1 MKKLFLM
8 LIVIVFA
15 FACNNPKT
23 DKKTQTSEVDITKV
37 EHANFEKAAINLV
50 NKRIEITAMISHV
63 CEHGGK
69 KMFLV
74 SEENEESI
82 KVVLGEN
89 MASFKTDLVGNTVKI
104 IGIVDELRIDEAYLV
119 EWENE
124 IQAEVEKEK
133 TEAKSNVSGHTPGS
147 KDEEADLGD
156 HKDAKD
162 SIADFRKQIAESGT
176 DHLSFYSIICESYEV
191 IKPSEN

>member
-1 MKKLFLM
+1 MKKIFLM
-8 LIVIVFA
+8 LIVAVFV
-15 FACNNPKT
+15 FACNNPENNNN
-23 DKKTQTSEVDITKV
+23 SESNIEEIAKVDIL
-37 EHANFEKAAINLV
+37 NFEKSAINLV
-50 NKRIEITAMISHV
+50 DKKIEVIATISHV

-74 SEENEESI
+74 DEETEESV
-82 KVVLGEN
+82 KVTLGEN
-89 MASFKTDLVGNTVKI
+89 MAAFKTDLVGNTVKV
-104 IGIVDELRIDEAYLV
+104 IGTVEELRIDEAYLV

-124 IQAEVEKEK
+124 ILAEVEKEK

-176 DHLSFYSIICESYEV
+176 DHLSFFSIICEKYEV

>member
-1 MKKLFLM
+1 MKKNILL

-23 DKKTQTSEVDITKV
+23 QSSEVEITKV
-37 EHANFEKAAINLV
+37 EHVNFVENAINLV
-50 NKRIEITAMISHV
+50 GEKIEITAMISHV

-74 SEENEESI
+74 TEENEESI
-82 KVVLGEN
+82 KVILGEN
-89 MASFKTDLVGNTVKI
+89 MASFKTDLVGNTVKV
-104 IGIVDELRIDEAYLV
+104 IGIVDELRINEAYLV

-124 IQAEVEKEK
+124 ILAEIEKEK
-133 TEAKSNVSGHTPGS
+133 TEAKNNASGHTPGS

-156 HKDAKD
+156 HKDTKD
-162 SIADFRKQIAESGT
+162 SIADFRKEIAESGT
-176 DHLSFYSIICESYEV
+176 DHLSFFSIICVSYEV
-191 IKPSEN
+191 IKSTEN

>member
-1 MKKLFLM
+1 MKKIILM
-8 LIVIVFA
+8 LTILAFT
-15 FACNNPKT
+15 FACGNTKKDEKT
-23 DKKTQTSEVDITKV
+23 KSTDVEITKV
-37 EHANFEKAAINLV
+37 EHYNFEENAINLI

-63 CEHGGK
+63 CQHGGK

-74 SEENEESI
+74 SKENEESI

-89 MASFKTDLVGNTVKI
+89 MASFKTDLVGNTVKV

-124 IQAEVEKEK
+124 IKAEIEKAK
-133 TEAKSNVSGHTPGS
+133 TEAMNNSSGHVAGS
-147 KDEEADLGD
+147 KDEEADQGD
-156 HKDAKD
+156 HKDAEE
-162 SIADFRKQIAESGT
+162 SIADYRKEIAESGT
-176 DHLSFYSIICESYEV
+176 DHLSFFSIICEKYEV

>member
-1 MKKLFLM
+1 MKKIFLL

-15 FACNNPKT
+15 FACNNTKT
-23 DKKTQTSEVDITKV
+23 NENNQSSEEVIIKV
-37 EHANFEKAAINLV
+37 EHANFEEAAINLV
-50 NKRIEITAMISHV
+50 NKRIEMTAMISHV

-74 SEENEESI
+74 SEEKEESI

-89 MASFKTDLVGNTVKI
+89 MAAFKTDLVGNTVKV

-124 IQAEVEKEK
+124 IEAEIEKEK

-147 KDEEADLGD
+147 KDEQADLGD

-176 DHLSFYSIICESYEV
+176 DHLSFFSIICEKYEV
-191 IKPSEN
+191 IKPTDN